1 MPEGVPFRP
10 FLRVPMKHPLHI
22 LHLDSDPAARDALRH
37 FADVNLLPY
46 QLHGA
51 SSLADAR
58 RLLRECDVDVVVS
71 EHLLEDGHVFEL
83 LEGTRSEDGGGSIHE
98 RCAPVA
104 VPVILATAT
113 GDETTAVRAMRDGAF
128 DYIIKDVHGRW
139 PTLIPQAVE
148 GAVRQHQAQRQY
160 RLLTHALMSITDAV
174 FITNTAQHIVFV
186 NKAFCQIYGY
196 KEDEVLGRSIALL
209 RAEVAP
215 TGTVGEGE
223 SRGAAREIYHRRKD
237 GSIFPVSLTRSV
249 IHDDKGLN
257 MAIVGVARDIS
268 AWKEAEA
275 RLTNSLKEKEVLLK
289 EIHHRVKNNLQV
301 VSSLLNLQSGYLK
314 DEQTIDALRDSQNRV
329 KSMALIHERL
339 YQSES
344 LNKIDFGGYVQSL
357 VNHVKSSFRGMGEID
372 VDVDVSDMFVDVD
385 VAIPCGLIINELA
398 SNSFK
403 HAFSDTRAGA
413 FGGRVHIRLSQQ
425 TNEAGQAELLLE
437 VGDNGRGYP
446 PGLDIDRVAS
456 LGLQLVNSLVQQ
468 LKGTIQL
475 GGNDSGANSRVC
487 IPLVPSA

>member
-1 MPEGVPFRP
+1 
-10 FLRVPMKHPLHI
+10 MKHQLHI
-22 LHLDSDPAARDALRH
+22 LYLDADISSRARFRQFFDA
-37 FADVNLLPY
+37 NLLPY
-46 QLHGA
+46 TVHDAG
-51 SSLADAR
+51 SLAEAR
-58 RLLRECDVDVVVS
+58 RLLHEHDVDVVVS
-71 EHLLEDGHVFEL
+71 EHRLEDGLVFDL
-83 LEGTRSEDGGGSIHE
+83 LEGTPADAAGVSHGRE
-98 RCAPVA
+98 RCASLA

-113 GDETTAVRAMRDGAF
+113 GDEKTAVRAMRDGAY
-128 DYIIKDVHGRW
+128 DYIIKDADHRW
-139 PTLIPQAVE
+139 MALIPQAAE

-174 FITNTAQHIVFV
+174 FITNTAQHLVFV
-186 NKAFCQIYGY
+186 NKAFCHTYGF
-196 KEDEVLGRSIALL
+196 KEEEVLGKSIALL
-209 RAEVAP
+209 RAEVVPAGQASDSE
-215 TGTVGEGE
+215 T
-223 SRGAAREIYHRRKD
+223 RGAAREIYHRRKD
-237 GSIFPVSLTRSV
+237 GRIFPVSLTRSV

-372 VDVDVSDMFVDVD
+372 VAVDVSDMFVDVD

-403 HAFSDTRAGA
+403 HAFSDARGGA
-413 FGGRVHIRLSQQ
+413 CGGRVHIRLSQQ
-425 TNEAGQAELLLE
+425 VSDAGQPELLLE
-437 VGDNGRGYP
+437 VGDNGKGYP
-446 PGLDIDRVAS
+446 PGLDIDCVAS

-468 LKGTIQL
+468 LKGSIDL
-475 GGNDSGANSRVC
+475 ASNGGACSRMR
-487 IPLVPSA
+487 IPLPQQAP